1 MNRELSIDAAQV
13 SLGDHSI
20 LTLELSTDPQERA
33 LDAQLAHEGALLLV
47 FDNLST
53 DRALELKYR
62 YRIHANG
69 DFELDPDDRVAG
81 GQYFLHITPTQL
93 PDNLAGRSH
102 ATLHWQ
108 VNSWDDAGTY
118 NVRGLLAPLNP
129 YWPDKGQGN
138 FPEPL
143 DFGPI
148 KLVVAEQE
156 EKPVRVTLNEA
167 GREETTDQP
176 LWSLIRH
183 RTIDFT
189 RYRAFVDN
197 VLCVKSPESQQLY
210 AGGMTGRNAY
220 FLPFNRLAS
229 YAMLKHATE
238 LYLMQEAGLAPEA
251 LDASGGNLNQLP
263 PSRYPDEPRRLG
275 PGKVSMSKLR
285 DNYLEQLEDEEGRV
299 LPYFKVIREK
309 LKEVPLKDFKDLGK
323 LRGIGNYD
331 LCYGILKSKLT
342 APPLMELIWSY
353 WHEEGGLVQTMNALC
368 LRFQNVR
375 RAGPGPDPLANLNV
389 DPLRPLNN
397 LVWGYIEDERN
408 RLTLNRRNLEYQY
421 EYGISLIGRAVQS
434 IPVAEHRTF
443 FLRGFH
449 SLLRAAV
456 EFFQQANFTTV
467 IPDGFPILNHLREV
481 HLMLAEGAHNQYG
494 DLPWTARAEMLMQ
507 QWLLARPEVRE
518 FLGGRIMVPYQ
529 EAWMD
534 RVDNMKQ
541 LQGWNPTNVSHFHD
555 LGAFGEQ
562 LLLSIRYGSW
572 NSPTVGA
579 TNAANWAYY
588 WREEIQ
594 RYIHAYK
601 AVTGVDL
608 ASDVVDARVSVPSN
622 EDRYLQPAQL
632 IERQVAI
639 QQSQLRAGRPALAP
653 PAPARLATGVPVVP
667 AAAAPVRRE
676 LY

>member
-1 MNRELSIDAAQV
+1 MNRELSIDTAQV
-13 SLGDHSI
+13 SLGDHSL
-20 LTLELSTDPQERA
+20 LTLALNTDAQERP
-33 LDAQLAHEGALLLV
+33 LDELLGPGGTLRLI
-47 FDNLST
+47 FDNLTT
-53 DRALELKYR
+53 DRDLVLDYT
-62 YRIHANG
+62 YLVGANG
-69 DFELDPDDRVAG
+69 LLTLTPGGRVSG
-81 GQYFLHITPTQL
+81 EQFFLHITLSGTAPGV
-93 PDNLAGRSH
+93 DGRTST
-102 ATLHWQ
+102 ALSWRIST
-108 VNSWDDAGTY
+108 WDDAGTY
-118 NVRGLLAPLNP
+118 NVRGHLMPN
-129 YWPDKGQGN
+129 DKTHLTFHDGR
-138 FPEPL
+138 PEPW

-148 KLVVAEQE
+148 KLVVDAQE
-156 EKPVRVTLNEA
+156 ERPVRVTLNEA

-183 RTIDFT
+183 RTIDFS
-189 RYRAFVDN
+189 RYRNFIDS
-197 VLCVKSPESQQLY
+197 VLCVQSPQSQQVFQGAL
-210 AGGMTGRNAY
+210 GNKSY

-238 LYLMQEAGLAPEA
+238 LYLMQEAGLAPE
-251 LDASGGNLNQLP
+251 LNVDGGGNLNQLP
-263 PSRYPDEPRRLG
+263 GSRYPDEPRRLG
-275 PGKVSMSKLR
+275 PGKVNLGKLR

-309 LKEVPLKDFKDLGK
+309 LSEVKLKDFGDLGQ
-323 LRGIGNYD
+323 LNGIGNYD

-353 WHEEGGLVQTMNALC
+353 WHEEGGLVQTMNAIC

-375 RAGPGPDPLANLNV
+375 RAGAGPDPLANLNV

-397 LVWGYIEDERN
+397 LIWGYIEDERN

-494 DLPWTARAEMLMQ
+494 DLPWTARSEMLMQ

-518 FLGGRIMVPYQ
+518 FLGGRIMVPYT
-529 EAWMD
+529 EPWMD

-541 LQGWNPTNVSHFHD
+541 LQGWNPTNISHFRD

-579 TNAANWAYY
+579 SNAANWAYY

-608 ASDVVDARVSVPSN
+608 ASDIVDARVAVPAS

-639 QQSQLRAGRPALAP
+639 QQGQLRTQRPGLAP
-653 PAPARLATGVPVVP
+653 PAPARLATGTPVVAP
-667 AAAAPVRRE
+667 AAPLRRE
-676 LY
+676 TY